1 MVVDWM
7 AYSATYIS
15 VPTMILREKCEDLGL
30 SPGDECNSSK
40 EAQAQQA
47 AFMAMFSLCTGAPS
61 VAVCS
66 LLSHLSDVIGR
77 KPMFLLGNLQ
87 GVLMYGVLLINGARG
102 ASTLILIT
110 FINLLGGIYVTD
122 GAIFASVAD
131 LTSNSSG
138 HDRVRLM
145 SIIEGAQWFGQIL
158 GPLIGGHVSTLV
170 SPQTSFIVP
179 TALYGVGL
187 LLSVVAYPETLSHER
202 RATFDFQKSHPF
214 GVVSIARGYRRSMI
228 LASGLLFAQ
237 WGLGT
242 GVATW
247 PMFTKNSFDWKNDQI
262 GNMEALYFTAN
273 AMGLFVLLPIINRHA
288 TPKAV
293 ITASA
298 ACSIFMWGCHILVT
312 AGWMMFPLACLGMFS
327 AMLFPLIRAGIAT
340 EFGPSMYGAALGVAA
355 LVQQTAK
362 VGVLP
367 AVGLA
372 WHVIQESGLPD
383 YIRRSKTAIS
393 SSLFLCTWRTS
404 LSPSSTPRRSSF
416 SCGCPSPPPMARAY
430 SGGSRPVPP
439 STRCR
444 LLPRRSTWLV
454 WSRFLRWTRHAEG
467 RRWRRREQTG
477 RTRSLR
483 RGSSAS
489 GAKRAISHQ
498 PRVQA
503 MRLSAGER
511 AVSRLS
517 SKAMQWKAGQRNARP
532 FEAKRRTTPQF
543 STTMC

>member
-1 MVVDWM
+1 MTNRQGACVETGARSGSSIDQWDPSAAGSGLLARPVSLCSRASLVLFVVMVIDWI

-15 VPTMILREKCEDLGL
+15 VPTMILMEKCEDLGL
-30 SPGDECNSSK
+30 APGDECNSSK

-87 GVLMYGVLLINGARG
+87 GVLMYGVLLIRGARG
-102 ASTLILIT
+102 ATTLIMIT
-110 FINLLGGIYVTD
+110 VINLLGGIYVTD

-131 LTSNSSG
+131 LTANSSG

-170 SPQTSFIVP
+170 SPQTSFVVP
-179 TALYGVGL
+179 TTLYGVGL
-187 LLSVVAYPETLSHER
+187 LLSLVAYPETLSHER
-202 RATFDFQKSHPF
+202 RATFDLQKSHPF
-214 GVVSIARGYRRSMI
+214 GVVSIASGYRRSLT

-247 PMFTKNSFDWKNDQI
+247 PMFTKQSFDWKNDQI

-273 AMGLFVLLPIINRHA
+273 AIGLFLLLPGITNRA
-288 TPKAV
+288 TPKVV
-293 ITASA
+293 IAASA
-298 ACSIFMWGCHILVT
+298 ACSILMWGCHVFVT
-312 AGWMMFPLACLGMFS
+312 AGWMMFPLVCLGTFS

-340 EFGPSMYGAALGVAA
+340 DFGPQMYGAALGVAA

-372 WHVIQESGLPD
+372 WHAIQDSGLPD
-383 YIRRSKTAIS
+383 YTAYVIVTAEYAVAF
-393 SSLFLCTWRTS
+393 LIFLCVPIPASEGAGFLRRVS
-404 LSPSSTPRRSSF
+404 SGAAVDSVPVASSEVDLVGVESFPSS
-416 SCGCPSPPPMARAY
+416 
-430 SGGSRPVPP
+430 
-439 STRCR
+439 
-444 LLPRRSTWLV
+444 
-454 WSRFLRWTRHAEG
+454 
-467 RRWRRREQTG
+467 
-477 RTRSLR
+477 R
-483 RGSSAS
+483 RGS
-489 GAKRAISHQ
+489 
-498 PRVQA
+498 QA
-503 MRLSAGER
+503 AAAESD
-511 AVSRLS
+511 
-517 SKAMQWKAGQRNARP
+517 RP
-532 FEAKRRTTPQF
+532 HSFPQTR
-543 STTMC
+543 S